1 MNLNHQFYRKYYED
15 FDPREFAGA
24 GDKKTV
30 ADRNTAVFQA
40 CNTLIYGFEPQRS
53 EGNAV
58 RPEWYN
64 PGGKQLVSKA
74 VSATFSLETT
84 YPGLILGT
92 GYKHETNSLDEI
104 TIGFYFDY
112 VTGLPIIPGSSV
124 KGVLRSFFPCSGL
137 LSDRAKPELQAT
149 KYAYLRKCLEHV
161 GAPPP
166 EGEGWIDKIEADIF
180 AGQRDVF
187 FEATLTKTDAEGKIL
202 GPDFITPHGDNPLRN
217 PIPLRMVK
225 VLPKVTFSF
234 AFKLTDTVLNEKQEG
249 EAKTVYTLTAAQKER
264 LFRILLLVGGVGA
277 KNNVGYGNLTDPL
290 GTEKKLPYL
299 EFDEEPPGSTGNDG
313 AEDKGL
319 DQPGD
324 QQPEASGLPVFSPT
338 ADKWFQAGSLNPKR
352 PPKVNA
358 KVLRK
363 LTDRS
368 VEVQILI
375 SGLEDKTPIKCELKL
390 FVDALPVP
398 GYWVEVQIKSFAGK
412 KASAKNFLL
421 KDNYHELIGK
431 SKQP

>member
-1 MNLNHQFYRKYYED
+1 MNLNHQFYRKYYEN
-15 FDPREFAGA
+15 FDPREFAGK
-24 GDKKTV
+24 GDKKAV
-30 ADRNTAVFQA
+30 ADRNTTDFRKRNA
-40 CNTLIYGFEPQRS
+40 LIYGFQPQRS
-53 EGNAV
+53 EGNTL
-58 RPEWYN
+58 RPEWYR
-64 PGGKQLVSKA
+64 PGAKQLADKA

-112 VTGLPIIPGSSV
+112 ATGLPIIPGSSV
-124 KGVLRSFFPCSGL
+124 KGILRSFFPCSSL
-137 LSDRAKPELQAT
+137 LGDRAKPELQAS
-149 KYAYLRKCLEHV
+149 KYAYLRKCLAHV

-166 EGEGWIDKIEADIF
+166 EGNGWIDKIEADIF

-187 FEATLTKTDAEGKIL
+187 FEATLTKTNAEGKIL
-202 GPDFITPHGDNPLRN
+202 GPDFITPHGNNPLRN
-217 PIPLRMVK
+217 PVPLRMVK
-225 VLPKVTFSF
+225 VLPEVTFTFSF
-234 AFKLTDTVLNEKQEG
+234 KLNKTVLKESE
-249 EAKTVYTLTAAQKER
+249 EEDAKTVYTLTADQKER

-277 KNNVGYGNLTDPL
+277 KTNVGYGCLTDPL
-290 GTEKKLPYL
+290 GTERELPYL
-299 EFDEEPPGSTGNDG
+299 EFEEKTPGATGNEG
-313 AEDKGL
+313 ADDEGPDE
-319 DQPGD
+319 PGD

-375 SGLEDKTPIKCELKL
+375 SGLTDKMPIKCELKL

-398 GYWVEVQIKSFAGK
+398 GHWVEVQIKSFAGK

-421 KDNYHELIGK
+421 KDNYYELIGK
-431 SKQP
+431 S